1 VLLPATDAQQTR
13 LLPPGKR
20 QTTLEGL
27 STSDVVGGLDK
38 ITRLG
43 PYPSPFYNIY
53 NTSFFSVIRI
63 FMLAQS
69 IALTAS
75 LLTIITN
82 WLVGNNKSS
91 GWLIGLLSNAVWLLF
106 IFVFSAWG
114 LLPLT
119 IAMIYIQTRNYIKW
133 KKEKP

>member
-1 VLLPATDAQQTR
+1 
-13 LLPPGKR
+13 
-20 QTTLEGL
+20 
-27 STSDVVGGLDK
+27 
-38 ITRLG
+38 
-43 PYPSPFYNIY
+43 
-53 NTSFFSVIRI
+53 
-63 FMLAQS
+63 MLAQS